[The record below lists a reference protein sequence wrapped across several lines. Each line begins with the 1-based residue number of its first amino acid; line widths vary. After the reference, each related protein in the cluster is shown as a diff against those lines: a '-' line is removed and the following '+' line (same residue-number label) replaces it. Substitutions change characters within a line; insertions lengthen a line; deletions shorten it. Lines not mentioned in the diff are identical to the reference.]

1 MIIKLFKRT
10 VEMLKDPSRSFKERV
25 FLLLTFVTVIVALL
39 ALVGDLLVKEN
50 PVESTVLAI
59 TAVLVPI
66 GTIFAIRKN
75 KVQAAVRFII
85 VGLVGFLL
93 PLLFYFGGGLTGGG
107 VLWIIFAYLYTGLV
121 LSGLWK
127 PFLLLI
133 LSVETIIFYAV
144 DYYFPGKVK
153 THTREMFYIDSLI
166 SMILVGVIC
175 CIMVWFV
182 EWLFMEE
189 NKRAK
194 EEAKKF
200 EELNK
205 SQNRFFSNMSH
216 EIRTPINSILG
227 LNELILR
234 DPDATDEIRKDAGNI
249 QGAGRMLLSLVND
262 ILDISKIEAGKME
275 IIPVNYSVESLIS
288 EIVNMMWLRAEQKG
302 LEFNVQIDPSL
313 PRELFGDEVRIKQ
326 ILINLLNNAV
336 KYTKEGTVTLHIEK
350 EDIREDSV
358 RIMFSVIDTGM
369 GIKQESLPYLFDA
382 FQRADEEVNRKIE
395 GTGLGLS
402 IVKQLVDLMG
412 GEIAVNSVYSQGS
425 TFTVNLW
432 QKVSNPAQ
440 VGDINISSVGSA
452 KDTKAYEATFK
463 APDAKILIVDDN
475 EMNLEVEKKLLE
487 GTQIAISTADSG
499 AAALNLTSRYRFDL
513 ILMDHLMPEMS
524 GVDCLQRIRKQQGG
538 LNNHVPVIVLTANAG
553 SENRELYS
561 ISGFDGYLLKPVSGQ
576 QLETMLL
583 EHLPESKVIQTSA
596 GARAANQMNTAKGYS
611 KKIPVLIGTST
622 MCDLPMNI
630 FYDYQ
635 IDIIPFKV
643 HTDGK
648 EYFDVFEADSDEI
661 IRYMKNGKVYK
672 SEPPM
677 VEEFEHFYGRALK
690 RAHQVIYIA
699 VADSISN
706 EYRRAKEAS
715 KNYGNVFVFDS
726 GFNSSSLGMMVLMA
740 YKMSVSGMS
749 PGNIISEL
757 NKMKSKMQCS
767 FVTSDPRVLFNR
779 SFVGQAMFGF
789 MDSIGLKPFLRIRN
803 DTFKLDKFVLGST
816 IKGFE
821 KYVDYALPRWVK
833 PDLDLVFVTYVDLT
847 KEELAIIE
855 KRILSR
861 APFRHIF
868 FQKACSVMALTCGS
882 GAFGVLYIEDTG
894 VSYNLEK
901 MLDSGQGEFEMAGIQ
916 DIEEDTSEGEHD
928 AREEYN
934 SNKMNENTFVYRKM
948 EERGFQEDDSK
959 EPPAEEEATELKWYE
974 DLEGIDSDTGIE
986 NSGGSEDSYKS
997 VMGIFYNSIDPRGD
1011 EIADYY
1017 DNEDWENY
1025 TIKVHALKSSAR
1037 LIGATKLSEDAEA
1050 LEMAGKANNID
1061 FIKSHHYEM
1070 MEEFRGY
1077 KSILDPIFAV
1087 EEEPEDEEEEEIQ
1100 EAAAVDTNTQAGFE
1114 NLLIRSLYEAVK
1126 ECLAKENYSALAGT
1140 IKEMQDYTFPAEHKE
1155 IMDQLKAAYDKKNY
1169 DEMKELLSYG
1179 EQLLG

>member
-1 MIIKLFKRT
+1 MIIKLIRRAM
-10 VEMLKDPSRSFKERV
+10 EMLKDPSRSFKERV

-50 PVESTVLAI
+50 PVETIVLAV
-59 TAVLVPI
+59 TAALVPF
-66 GTIFAIRKN
+66 GTIIAIKLN
-75 KVQAAVRFII
+75 KVQVAVRYII

-93 PLLFYFGGGLTGGG
+93 PLIFYFGGGLTGGG

-144 DYYFPGKVK
+144 DYYFPGRIKQ
-153 THTREMFYIDSLI
+153 HTREMYYVDSLI

-182 EWLFMEE
+182 EWLFTEE

-234 DPDATDEIRKDAGNI
+234 NPDATDEIRKDAGNI

-275 IIPVNYSVESLIS
+275 IIPVNYSVESLMS

-302 LEFNVQIDPSL
+302 LEFNVQIDPSI

-350 EDIREDSV
+350 EDIKDDSV
-358 RIMFSVIDTGM
+358 RLLVSVIDTGM
-369 GIKQESLPYLFDA
+369 GIKQEALPYLFDA
-382 FQRADEEVNRKIE
+382 FQRADEESNRKIE

-412 GEIAVNSVYSQGS
+412 GEIAVNSIYAQGS
-425 TFTVNLW
+425 TFTVTLW
-432 QKVSNPAQ
+432 QKVSNPAP
-440 VGDINISSVGSA
+440 VGDISILSSESERDS
-452 KDTKAYEATFK
+452 KEYEATFK

-487 GTQIAISTADSG
+487 GTQITVDTVESG
-499 AAALNLTSRYRFDL
+499 AEALTLTSRYRYDL

-538 LNNHVPVIVLTANAG
+538 LNNHVPIIVLTANAG

-561 ISGFDGYLLKPVSGQ
+561 ISGFDGYLLKPVSGL
-576 QLETMLL
+576 QLETTLL

-596 GARAANQMNTAKGYS
+596 GARASSQMNTSKGYS

-622 MCDLPMNI
+622 LCDLPMNT
-630 FYDYQ
+630 FFEYQ
-635 IDIIPFKV
+635 IDIIPFKIDA
-643 HTDGK
+643 DGK
-648 EYFDVFEADSDEI
+648 EYFDVFEADSDEV
-661 IRYMKNGKVYK
+661 IRYMKNGKQFK

-677 VEEFEHFYGRALK
+677 VEEYEHFYGRALK
-690 RAHQVIYIA
+690 RAHQLIYIT
-699 VADSISN
+699 VSDSISN

-726 GFNSSSLGMMVLMA
+726 GFNSSSMGMMVLMA
-740 YKMSVSGMS
+740 YKMSLSNMS

-757 NKMKSKMQCS
+757 QKMKSKIQCS
-767 FVTSDPRVLFNR
+767 FVTSDPKVLFKRN
-779 SFVGQAMFGF
+779 FVGQAMYGF
-789 MDSIGLKPFLRIRN
+789 MDSIGLKPFMRIRN
-803 DTFKLDKFVLGST
+803 DSFKFDKFVLGST

-821 KYVDYALPRWVK
+821 KYIDYAIPRWIK
-833 PDLDLVFVTYVDLT
+833 PDLDLVFVTYVDLS
-847 KEELAIIE
+847 KEKLDAIE

-882 GAFGVLYIEDTG
+882 GAFGVLYMEDTG

-916 DIEEDTSEGEHD
+916 DIEEDESDSDSDFDTQTEYETET
-928 AREEYN
+928 REPE
-934 SNKMNENTFVYRKM
+934 
-948 EERGFQEDDSK
+948 
-959 EPPAEEEATELKWYE
+959 WY
-974 DLEGIDSDTGIE
+974 EGIDGIDYAVGIE
-986 NSGGSEDSYKS
+986 NSGGSGGSYKS

-1017 DNEDWENY
+1017 DSEDWENY

-1037 LIGATKLSEDAEA
+1037 LIGATKLSADAEA
-1050 LEMAGKANNID
+1050 LEMAGKEKDID
-1061 FIKSHHYEM
+1061 FIKAHHYEL
-1070 MEEFRGY
+1070 MEEYRGF
-1077 KSILDPIFAV
+1077 KKPLSAIFGA
-1087 EEEPEDEEEEEIQ
+1087 EEEPETEAREEAEPEV
-1100 EAAAVDTNTQAGFE
+1100 VDSDTKAGFE

-1126 ECLAKENYSALAGT
+1126 ECLSKENYSALAGT
-1140 IKEMQDYTFPAEHKE
+1140 FKEMKEYSFPPEHQE
-1155 IMDQLKAAYDKKNY
+1155 IMDSLKAAYDEKKY
-1169 DEMKELLSYG
+1169 DEMKDILARGEELLG
-1179 EQLLG
+1179 